1 MTDPFVVCDIS
12 DAIATATLNVAA
24 KLNPLLTPLQL
35 RLREV
40 LAQVRA
46 DKSVRAMILTG
57 AGKGFC
63 AGADLSSL
71 DTGQKQSLGQ
81 AAAESIDRLTNPIIR
96 ELRELPFPVVSAVNG
111 PAAGA
116 GVGLALAADIV
127 LAARSA
133 YFYLP
138 FLPKL
143 GIVPDAGCTW
153 FLPRLVGPARAL
165 GLTLL
170 GEKLSAERA
179 VQWGLIWECV
189 DDVALLGRARILA
202 KQLATMPAH
211 AALEARRAFGAAE
224 RNTLP
229 EQLQYECDRQ
239 RELIDGPA
247 FAEGARAFMEK
258 RAPVFR
264 ER

>member
-1 MTDPFVVCDIS
+1 MNDQLVVCEIADGIATVILS
-12 DAIATATLNVAA
+12 DAT
-24 KLNPLLTPLQL
+24 KLNPISTRLQV
-35 RLREV
+35 RLREL
-40 LAQVRA
+40 LAKIHY

-63 AGADLSSL
+63 AGADLSSI
-71 DTGQKQSLGQ
+71 DTGQKLSLGQ
-81 AAAESIDRLTNPIIR
+81 AAAESMDRLTNPIVR
-96 ELRELPFPVVSAVNG
+96 ELRELPFPVISAVNG

-153 FLPRLVGPARAL
+153 FMPRLIGHGRAL

-179 VQWGLIWECV
+179 EQWGLIWECV
-189 DDVALLGRARILA
+189 DDAALLSRASIVAR
-202 KQLATMPAH
+202 QLAALPAH
-211 AALEARRAFGAAE
+211 AAIEARRAFDASE
-224 RNTLP
+224 RHTLS
-229 EQLQYECDRQ
+229 EQLQYERDRQ
-239 RELIDGPA
+239 RALIDGPS
-247 FAEGARAFMEK
+247 FSEGVRAFMGK
-258 RAPVFR
+258 RVPKFHSD
-264 ER
+264 

>member
-1 MTDPFVVCDIS
+1 MNDRLVVCDIS
-12 DAIATATLNVAA
+12 DGIATVILSDAT
-24 KLNPLLTPLQL
+24 KLNPISTPLL
-35 RLREV
+35 VRLREV
-40 LAQVRA
+40 LAQVRD

-63 AGADLSSL
+63 AGADLSSI
-71 DTGQKQSLGQ
+71 DTSQKVSLGQ
-81 AAAESIDRLTNPIIR
+81 AAAESMDRLINPIIR

-116 GVGLALAADIV
+116 GVGLALAADIT

-133 YFYLP
+133 FFYLP

-143 GIVPDAGCTW
+143 GIVPDAGCSW
-153 FLPRLVGPARAL
+153 FLPRLVGHGRAL

-179 VQWGLIWECV
+179 EQWGLIWECV
-189 DDVALLGRARILA
+189 DHVALLDRARVLA
-202 KQLATMPAH
+202 TQLAALPVH
-211 AALEARRAFGAAE
+211 ATLEARRAFAAAE
-224 RNTLP
+224 HHTLD
-229 EQLQYECDRQ
+229 EQLQYERDRL

-247 FAEGARAFMEK
+247 FSEGVRAFMEK

-264 ER
+264 DR